1 MGFGPRGSLKRRPK
15 RPGLVSRE
23 LVRVVSRAWGPGEF
37 LVTSARARV
46 TGPGLPVAMATAGGP
61 TPRTRAGGTGPEL
74 RGESR
79 VVSGVGVLTSMTEF
93 PLPGLEKFWSVSK
106 LASSRY
112 CGMNE

>member
-46 TGPGLPVAMATAGGP
+46 TGPGLPVAMATAGGGLL
-61 TPRTRAGGTGPEL
+61 RARARGAPARNSGGCPEWCL
-74 RGESR
+74 GWGS
-79 VVSGVGVLTSMTEF
+79 
-93 PLPGLEKFWSVSK
+93 
-106 LASSRY
+106 
-112 CGMNE
+112 